1 MPRTIHKAGAIALAA
16 IASLAV
22 SVIAFEWPADSG
34 RFRYGFGAQREG
46 FLRGIEFGSADGLVH
61 AADDGE
67 MTFSAVGS
75 RLPGGYPLPGGSL
88 IVIAHPAD
96 MTTIYTGLRPDSVS
110 SYLKNVRKGD
120 ILGRSDLARSSRGL
134 TFYAFDA
141 RERRFINPLIL
152 MPTPLDDK
160 PPVIRSVS
168 LSMEGVEAR
177 LDQAKA
183 VRQGAYYFLID
194 AYDASPS
201 GEPSSPFDLGVLID
215 GSERDRVV
223 YDAAWASGGRAHLF
237 GGVGRIEDSYLT
249 DDGRVRLGPY
259 SLSRGRVVISVAVSD
274 YASNKREQ
282 TYSISVQ

>member
-1 MPRTIHKAGAIALAA
+1 MPRTILRTGAIALAA
-16 IASLAV
+16 LAALAV
-22 SVIAFEWPADSG
+22 SAIAFEWPADSG
-34 RFRYGFGAQREG
+34 KFRYGFGTPREG
-46 FLRGIEFGSADGLVH
+46 FLRGMEFGSADGLAL

-67 MTFSAVGS
+67 MTFSAVGA

-96 MTTIYTGLRPDSVS
+96 ITTIYAGLQPDSVS

-120 ILGRSDLARSSRGL
+120 ILGRSASAGASRGA

-152 MPTPLDDK
+152 MPTPFDDK

-168 LSMEGVEAR
+168 LSVEGLEAR
-177 LDQAKA
+177 LDQSKA
-183 VRQGAYYFLID
+183 VRQGSYYFLID
-194 AYDASPS
+194 AYDLSPA
-201 GEPSSPFDLGVLID
+201 GDPSSPFDLRILID

-223 YDAAWASGGRAHLF
+223 YDAAWASGGKANLF
-237 GGVGRIEDSYLT
+237 GGAGRTEDTYLTSDGRI
-249 DDGRVRLGPY
+249 RLGPY
-259 SLSRGRVVISVAVSD
+259 ALSRGRVVISVAVSD